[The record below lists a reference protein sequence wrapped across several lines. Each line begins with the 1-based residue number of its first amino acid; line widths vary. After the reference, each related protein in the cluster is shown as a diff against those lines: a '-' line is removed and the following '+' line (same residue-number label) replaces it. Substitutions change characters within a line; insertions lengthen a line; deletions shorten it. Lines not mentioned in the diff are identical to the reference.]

1 MTATTLR
8 KRRFGVREAMRD
20 IDPFD
25 LDIVGESRLPT
36 RAIAQWTRTRSRIP
50 TTTPTRSPVPLAAPH
65 GQTASV
71 GLVREVFHHR
81 PFVWCLRSATG
92 RSAAFSAR
100 TAVAGVALGVM
111 AAGCSGGDGALSTI
125 PTLPPT
131 SSTPTSTGA
140 TPRSEVT
147 TLGPATPSATTTT
160 ATPPAT
166 STTLSPEQNEAA
178 VRAEVERD
186 FLAGSEVLWELAS
199 KPTKKD
205 LKQRLSRAMIKNS
218 PGYRAERAGVLDLV
232 KLGERIRLDDPPVRK
247 YVVERIELLREPP
260 YSEAIITYCSVNNAN
275 RVVDL
280 PGGEVGYV
288 GTPQRVHA
296 TRIERPMRKTP
307 DGWKQYAL
315 VDEYIGRWEGDR
327 CREL

>member
-147 TLGPATPSATTTT
+147 TLDPATPSATTTT
-160 ATPPAT
+160 VTPPAT

-186 FLAGSEVLWELAS
+186 FLAGLDTRWDLVSR
-199 KPTKKD
+199 PTRKSLD
-205 LKQRLSRAMIKNS
+205 QRLGRVMVEGS
-218 PGYRAERAGVLDLV
+218 PGYRAERSGVLDLV
-232 KLGERIRLDDPPVRK
+232 KLRERIMLDDPPVRRNI
-247 YVVERIELLREPP
+247 VERIELVGEPP
-260 YSEAIITYCSVNNAN
+260 HGEARVTYCSVNNAN
-275 RVVDL
+275 RVADL
-280 PGGEVGYV
+280 PGGEVAYV
-288 GTPQRVHA
+288 GTPQGVHA
-296 TRIERPMRKTP
+296 TRIERPMRKTAG
-307 DGWKQYAL
+307 GWKEHAL
-315 VDEYIGRWEGDR
+315 VNEYIGRWEGKQ
-327 CREL
+327 CPEL